1 MILNLRANL
10 TIERKGRKG
19 RKEDSFFSAAFA
31 AFAFN
36 RGVDY
41 SDTLLGHEPV
51 RDDSERLLERD
62 RITINP

>member
-1 MILNLRANL
+1 MIPNLAANL

-19 RKEDSFFSAAFA
+19 RKEKQCFSAAFA

-36 RGVDY
+36 RGVNY
-41 SDTLLGHEPV
+41 SDTFLATSPFRHGSV
-51 RDDSERLLERD
+51 GLLERD